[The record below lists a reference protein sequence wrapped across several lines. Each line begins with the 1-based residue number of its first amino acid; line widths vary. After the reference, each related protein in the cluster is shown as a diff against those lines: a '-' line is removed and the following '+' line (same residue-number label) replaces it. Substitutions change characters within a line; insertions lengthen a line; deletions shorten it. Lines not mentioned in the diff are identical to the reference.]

1 FGLPQLELGDGE
13 IVESLYAIRVGL
25 DRLLENVDR
34 FARSAKH
41 EERDTV
47 IDRPLDL
54 RRIGQLRQSE
64 RLERH
69 LRASRLEERGT
80 RRRAQERSFAMSVG
94 RRQEDA
100 RRLLLEA
107 RPGEEIRFH
116 PERSE
121 VPGAVRE
128 VRLARGDGT
137 VVIAS
142 RSQ

>member
-1 FGLPQLELGDGE
+1 MVSEPRTYGFGFFLAAGFL
-13 IVESLYAIRVGL
+13 
-25 DRLLENVDR
+25 
-34 FARSAKH
+34 ARGREDANS
-41 EERDTV
+41 
-47 IDRPLDL
+47 
-54 RRIGQLRQSE
+54 
-64 RLERH
+64 
-69 LRASRLEERGT
+69 RASRLGEQGP
-80 RRRAQERSFAMSVG
+80 RRRAQERSFGMRVG

-142 RSQ
+142 RSQGLCPMQQRQSIAHSG